1 MSYQIQDSITEY
13 IDEQVESKINDG
25 DIRNIIDD
33 AISDNHEVQEVKH
46 NLETLEARLDD
57 DIVNEVVK
65 QVIHKLIS
73 TVDGDYVMVKRSH
86 LQDLKDQA
94 TKSKDVA

>member
-13 IDEQVESKINDG
+13 IDEQVEYKIS
-25 DIRNIIDD
+25 D

-57 DIVNEVVK
+57 DIVNEVIK
-65 QVIHKLIS
+65 QVIHKLLT

-86 LQDLKDQA
+86 LEDLKTQA
-94 TKSKDVA
+94 TQSKDVA

>member
-13 IDEQVESKINDG
+13 IDEQVEYKIS
-25 DIRNIIDD
+25 D

-57 DIVNEVVK
+57 DIVNEVIK
-65 QVIHKLIS
+65 QVIHKLLT

-86 LQDLKDQA
+86 LQDLKTQA
-94 TKSKDVA
+94 TQSKDVA

>member
-13 IDEQVESKINDG
+13 IDEQIESKVNEGGIHS
-25 DIRNIIDD
+25 IVED
-33 AISDNHEVQEVKH
+33 AVSDNHEIQEIKH
-46 NLETLEARLDD
+46 NVETLEARLDD

-86 LQDLKDQA
+86 LQDLKTQA
-94 TKSKDVA
+94 TQSKDVA

>member
-13 IDEQVESKINDG
+13 IDEQVEYKIS
-25 DIRNIIDD
+25 D

-86 LQDLKDQA
+86 LQSLKDQA